1 MERLAQQI
9 QFVCELDKLKQVQR
23 QTWITDTSRKENT
36 AEHSWH
42 IATMALVLAEYAPV
56 NGLDVDRVIQM
67 LLIHDIVEIDAG
79 DTYCYDR
86 AAATQQADHETRA
99 AQRLF
104 GLLPR
109 DLSERFQALWEEFE
123 ARQTP
128 EAQLANAL
136 DRLQPVLNNYHT
148 GGKSWLANGITRQQ
162 VRERNRI
169 VETAAPAL
177 WAYIED
183 LLEKAVRQG
192 MLQD

>member
-86 AAATQQADHETRA
+86 AVATKQADHEARA